1 MVETEGRR
9 KRSKDTD
16 HSKLKDVLMSNGEL
30 HTHTTSEEFSVYW
43 AIILGP
49 LHSAG
54 AEGGYFPGQR
64 VQNMGMSRHERWLHS
79 LYHVGQ
85 SA

>member
-1 MVETEGRR
+1 MN
-9 KRSKDTD
+9 
-16 HSKLKDVLMSNGEL
+16 NGEL

-54 AEGGYFPGQR
+54 AGGGVFPRLEGTKHGHEQARKMVTFSLPCGTISLAGYFP
-64 VQNMGMSRHERWLHS
+64 
-79 LYHVGQ
+79 
-85 SA
+85 

>member
-16 HSKLKDVLMSNGEL
+16 RSKLKDVLMNNGEL

-43 AIILGP
+43 AIILDP

-54 AEGGYFPGQR
+54 AAGGGGISQTRGYKT
-64 VQNMGMSRHERWLHS
+64 W
-79 LYHVGQ
+79 
-85 SA
+85 A